1 MRILFMG
8 TPEFAVPS
16 LEALAKSGH
25 EIIGVVTQPDRPKGR
40 GQKLTPSPVK
50 VVALDAGVIVY
61 QPEKIKTPE
70 FVEQLKSLSPDLI
83 VVVAFGQL
91 LSKEI
96 LEIPKYGCINVHASL
111 LPQYRGAAPIHW
123 AVINGE
129 TETGITIMQM
139 DEGLDS
145 GDSIISGAIPIEP
158 EDTTGII
165 HDRLT
170 QLGAQ
175 LLVKA
180 VGMISNGTA
189 VKTPQ
194 NHEKATYAPLLTKA
208 TEKID
213 WSQAPREVCNLV
225 RGLNPWPGAYTTLG
239 DKVLKIWLAQLCDVS
254 AIAGLPP
261 AISDTAAGEVVGR
274 VPGAGFA
281 VAAGGGYVVVT
292 DVQLQ
297 GSKKLKAEEFMRG
310 HNINKGIRLG

>member
-8 TPEFAVPS
+8 TPEFAVRS
-16 LEALAKSGH
+16 LESLSKSQH

-50 VVALDAGVIVY
+50 VAAEEAGIAVY

-70 FVEQLKSLSPDLI
+70 FVGQLKSLNPDLI

-96 LEIPKYGCINVHASL
+96 LELPKNGCINVHASL
-111 LPQYRGAAPIHW
+111 LPKYRGAAPIHW

-145 GDSIISGAIPIEP
+145 GDSIISRAIAIKH

-165 HDRLT
+165 HDELAK
-170 QLGAQ
+170 LGAE
-175 LLVKA
+175 LLVEA
-180 VGMISNGTA
+180 VNLIDNGA
-189 VKTPQ
+189 IVKTPQ
-194 NHEKATYAPLLTKA
+194 DHEKATYAPLLTKA

-213 WSQAPREVCNLV
+213 WSQTPRDVCNLV
-225 RGLNPWPGAYTTLG
+225 RGLNPWPGAYTIMG
-239 DKVLKIWLAQLCDVS
+239 DKVLKIWLARPCEAS
-254 AIAGLPP
+254 EIAGLTP
-261 AISDTAAGEVVGR
+261 AISDIAAGEVAGR
-274 VPGAGFA
+274 VPGTGFA
-281 VAAGGGYVVVT
+281 VAARGGCVVVT

-310 HNINKGIRLG
+310 HNINKGILLG